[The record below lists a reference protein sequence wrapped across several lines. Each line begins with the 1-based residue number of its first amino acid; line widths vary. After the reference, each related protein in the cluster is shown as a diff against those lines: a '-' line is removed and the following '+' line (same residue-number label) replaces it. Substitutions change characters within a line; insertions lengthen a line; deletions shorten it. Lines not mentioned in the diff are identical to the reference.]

1 MARVLVIYAHPT
13 PHRSRVNRR
22 LAEAARVLPSVLVQ
36 DLYEAYPDFYIEAA
50 TEQAL
55 VVDAETLVFLH
66 PIQWYSMPALLKE
79 WLDTV
84 LDPGWAY
91 ASRKGALRGKRYW
104 LVATTGGAEDA
115 YQAGGAHGRPF
126 AEFLAP
132 FHQTAAV
139 CGMHWLEPHV
149 LHGATTAS
157 EEVIEAHVAA
167 FMRRL
172 EHYAA
177 APPNHAAEPYAS
189 EEASHGS

>member
-22 LAEAARVLPSVLVQ
+22 LAEAARVLPSVLVH

-55 VVDAETLVFLH
+55 VAAAEILVFLH

-84 LDPGWAY
+84 LVPDWAY
-91 ASRKGALRGKRYW
+91 ASRQGALRGKRYW
-104 LVATTGGAEDA
+104 LVVTTGGAEDA
-115 YQAGGAHGRPF
+115 YQVGGSHGRPF
-126 AEFLAP
+126 VEFLAP

-149 LHGATTAS
+149 LQGATTAS
-157 EEVIEAHVAA
+157 EELIEAHVAG

-172 EHYAA
+172 EHYAG
-177 APPNHAAEPYAS
+177 APPHNAGEPYAS
-189 EEASHGS
+189 EAASHGS